1 MFSANFTSTAA
12 VALLILYMVLT
23 PALADGMRCGTKLV
37 VSGDTKLEVLKKCG
51 EPDFKET
58 IKLLKESKQVHL
70 SDNNINSNTASNRS
84 GANLTNRHSS
94 VSSNDHSGITLGTET
109 IEAIEQWSY
118 NQGPTKF
125 IKLLTFRGG
134 RLETVEEAER
144 GFSDDSE

>member
-1 MFSANFTSTAA
+1 MYVPKTPSTAA
-12 VALLILYMVLT
+12 GTFLILFAHMVYT

-37 VSGDTKLEVLKKCG
+37 VTGDTKLEVLSKCG

-58 IKLLKESKQVHL
+58 IKLLKQSKSVNL
-70 SDNNINSNTASNRS
+70 SDNSSQSGVNLNS
-84 GANLTNRHSS
+84 RHSS
-94 VSSNDHSGITLGTET
+94 ASSSSGQSGITLGTET

-134 RLETVEEAER
+134 RLESVEEAER
-144 GFSDDSE
+144 GFSESE